1 MVIRVN
7 VEEGTMNDSR
17 QFFSHS
23 NSNTNNNSK
32 SYVNLLAVKAGDII
46 QYQIDEKMWTGV
58 IVETNIHNY
67 LYMAEVQWFN
77 DGNYGTVDVR
87 DCKVIARA

>member
-1 MVIRVN
+1 
-7 VEEGTMNDSR
+7 MNGSR

-23 NSNTNNNSK
+23 HSNSNNNST

-46 QYQIDEKMWTGV
+46 QYQIGEAKWTGV
-58 IVETNIHNY
+58 IILTNVHNY
-67 LYMAEVQWFN
+67 RYMAEVQWFN
-77 DGNYGTVDVR
+77 DGHTGTVDVR